1 MSIMDKS
8 IASRIALLL
17 GLFCLV
23 LCAFLISLLQLLK
36 MLSEEADETVNVA
49 LPNMA
54 IASYISKESEW
65 AKGILHDSI
74 LCRDRFVHLGVVQ
87 EIEARRFPENV
98 LESLEA
104 LAVDPGI
111 KEKIKNNLN
120 ELNGILAGTNQAVA
134 QRIDNLR
141 NTERLVKRIR
151 TLNADLPQLERE
163 LYASGMKPGDPAD
176 ESKIDKVFKI
186 TAHQQQEDFVKLM
199 KEIPIN
205 HLELTK
211 KIVEMAQ
218 KELNVQFDD
227 VIYIGLTDHIHFVI
241 KRAKQNEQL
250 KNALLWEIKKFY
262 PREFAASM
270 KALELIEYSEG
281 LQLTEDEASFIAM
294 HFVNGQQSGEAIR
307 ETVEA
312 TQIIQD
318 ILNIIKFHY
327 KIDLNENSI
336 NYSRFITHIRFFLQ
350 RIRGSLNVS
359 EDDYLFEKVK
369 EKYPDAYAC
378 ASRIKTYLDAKLGVE
393 LTHEEMLYFMLHIRR
408 LTEREKSQA

>member
-1 MSIMDKS
+1 MKLRVKKVFNNNI
-8 IASRIALLL
+8 LL
-17 GLFCLV
+17 
-23 LCAFLISLLQLLK
+23 AEDENLLEVIL
-36 MLSEEADETVNVA
+36 MGR
-49 LPNMA
+49 
-54 IASYISKESEW
+54 
-65 AKGILHDSI
+65 GI
-74 LCRDRFVHLGVVQ
+74 G
-87 EIEARRFPENV
+87 
-98 LESLEA
+98 
-104 LAVDPGI
+104 
-111 KEKIKNNLN
+111 
-120 ELNGILAGTNQAVA
+120 
-134 QRIDNLR
+134 
-141 NTERLVKRIR
+141 
-151 TLNADLPQLERE
+151 
-163 LYASGMKPGDPAD
+163 YAMKPGDPAD

-186 TAHQQQEDFVKLM
+186 TAHQQQEDFVRLM

-281 LQLTEDEASFIAM
+281 LQLTEDEASFFAM

>member
-1 MSIMDKS
+1 MKLRVKKVFNNNI
-8 IASRIALLL
+8 LL
-17 GLFCLV
+17 
-23 LCAFLISLLQLLK
+23 AEDENLLEVIL
-36 MLSEEADETVNVA
+36 MGR
-49 LPNMA
+49 
-54 IASYISKESEW
+54 
-65 AKGILHDSI
+65 GI
-74 LCRDRFVHLGVVQ
+74 G
-87 EIEARRFPENV
+87 
-98 LESLEA
+98 
-104 LAVDPGI
+104 
-111 KEKIKNNLN
+111 
-120 ELNGILAGTNQAVA
+120 
-134 QRIDNLR
+134 
-141 NTERLVKRIR
+141 
-151 TLNADLPQLERE
+151 
-163 LYASGMKPGDPAD
+163 YAMKPGDPAD

-186 TAHQQQEDFVKLM
+186 TAHQQQEDFVRLM

-281 LQLTEDEASFIAM
+281 LQLTD
-294 HFVNGQQSGEAIR
+294 GQQSGDAIR
-307 ETVEA
+307 ETEEG

>member
-1 MSIMDKS
+1 MKLRVKKVFNNNI
-8 IASRIALLL
+8 LL
-17 GLFCLV
+17 
-23 LCAFLISLLQLLK
+23 AEDENLLEVIL
-36 MLSEEADETVNVA
+36 MGR
-49 LPNMA
+49 
-54 IASYISKESEW
+54 
-65 AKGILHDSI
+65 GI
-74 LCRDRFVHLGVVQ
+74 G
-87 EIEARRFPENV
+87 
-98 LESLEA
+98 
-104 LAVDPGI
+104 
-111 KEKIKNNLN
+111 
-120 ELNGILAGTNQAVA
+120 
-134 QRIDNLR
+134 
-141 NTERLVKRIR
+141 
-151 TLNADLPQLERE
+151 
-163 LYASGMKPGDPAD
+163 YAMKPGDPAD

-186 TAHQQQEDFVKLM
+186 TAHQQQEDFVRLM

-369 EKYPDAYAC
+369 EK
-378 ASRIKTYLDAKLGVE
+378 
-393 LTHEEMLYFMLHIRR
+393 
-408 LTEREKSQA
+408 